1 LFFKSGGEPM
11 KNRFALMGALSA
23 LMLCS
28 AQAQAGFVAAVDL
41 NPDAGLTLNPNF
53 SFGADTTTASE
64 STPSAAIGLP
74 LHDSLFGG
82 DGVVSPDTYIM
93 SYTPG
98 VDADNFF
105 PAAGSLLG
113 STTGFGSELSSGL
126 AGGGS
131 GLYNV
136 YITVPDST
144 NVNVA
149 GSIATI
155 TGDGAPVVVGPLNLN
170 SGGTGADLDA
180 GPGFVGGAN
189 NAWFLI
195 GTVSMTAG
203 NTYTLTLEA
212 EVNSFVSQRLAG
224 VMWEAVPE
232 PATVSLLAFGAIAL
246 LRRRR

>member
-1 LFFKSGGEPM
+1 M
-11 KNRFALMGALSA
+11 KYRFALLGALSA
-23 LMLCS
+23 LLLGTS
-28 AQAQAGFVAAVDL
+28 QVQAGFVAAVDL

-53 SFGADTTTASE
+53 SFGGDTTIASE
-64 STPSAAIGLP
+64 STASAAIGLP

-82 DGVVSPDTYIM
+82 DGVNFPDTYVM

-113 STTGFGSELSSGL
+113 STTGFGTEVSSGL
-126 AGGGS
+126 VGGGS

-155 TGDGAPVVVGPLNLN
+155 TGDGAPVVTGALNLN

-189 NAWFLI
+189 NAWLLV
-195 GTVSMTAG
+195 GTVSLTAG
-203 NTYTLTLEA
+203 NTYTLSLEA
-212 EVNSFVSQRLAG
+212 NVNSFVSQRLAG

-232 PATVSLLAFGAIAL
+232 PASAMLLAFGALAMI
-246 LRRRR
+246 RRRR

>member
-1 LFFKSGGEPM
+1 M
-11 KNRFALMGALSA
+11 KKRFAVLSA
-23 LMLCS
+23 LGAALICS
-28 AQAQAGFVAAVDL
+28 AQAHAGFVAAVDL
-41 NPDAGLTLNPNF
+41 DPAGSTIPGSLNPNF
-53 SFGADTTTASE
+53 SFGGDTTAASE

-74 LHDSLFGG
+74 LHDSIFGG
-82 DGVVSPDTYIM
+82 NGSAFPDTYVM

-113 STTGFGSELSSGL
+113 STTGFGTEVSSGVV
-126 AGGGS
+126 GGGS

-144 NVNVA
+144 NVNAA

-155 TGDGAPVVVGPLNLN
+155 TGDGAPVVTGPLDLN

-189 NAWFLI
+189 NAWLLV
-195 GTVSMTAG
+195 GTVPLTAG

-212 EVNSFVSQRLAG
+212 NVNSFVSQRLAG

-232 PATVSLLAFGAIAL
+232 PATVTLLAFGTIAL
-246 LRRRR
+246 IRRRR